1 MPDGSDIANEGN
13 IAHFYAEYV
22 GREDVHLMAI
32 AASWN
37 NHPRGIAATKILAER
52 QAIIDQARHAE
63 LLAEIKRPHWSVTPL
78 FWISVVGAFSAVVAA
93 YYAYLAY
100 SQSQQSVVVEKTR

>member
-13 IAHFYAEYV
+13 ITHFYAEYIEK
-22 GREDVHLMAI
+22 EDVDLMAI
-32 AASWN
+32 AANWN
-37 NHPRGIAATKILAER
+37 SHPRGIAATKILAER
-52 QAIIDQARHAE
+52 RAKIDQAHHVE
-63 LLAEIKRPHWSVTPL
+63 LLSEIKRPHWSVTPL
-78 FWISVVGAFSAVVAA
+78 FWVSVVGAFSAVVAA